1 MNQNS
6 ILIDCH
12 QDIAYSVRANRR
24 LFEENIDNLKIGD
37 FEEWDS
43 IGSVNL
49 ILEIEKKYKIKF
61 TTINFLE
68 ATSIKKIKNIIS
80 SKKR

>member
-1 MNQNS
+1 MKNKELS
-6 ILIDCH
+6 EILSKVFPKAKIPK
-12 QDIAYSVRANRR
+12 
-24 LFEENIDNLKIGD
+24 NIDNLKIGD

-80 SKKR
+80 SKKKAY